1 MNPSRRDDAA
11 CVRASDDARADL
23 SVANARHA
31 CQTLVATS
39 PCGAHVA
46 RAGVDAN
53 VRRWDPVE
61 QNAFADDRRWTRVD
75 AFARALVRG
84 EARLED
90 LGRGVEEARV
100 WGIPT
105 SDGGAE
111 GGRKTFAFRC
121 RYRGTAFSGY
131 AWHGAADS
139 IDAEWTYGNGSVSAA
154 LQRALRFATDKPT
167 RPTPSAG
174 RTDRGVSAAAAC
186 VSFWTKH
193 LNVTVEDI
201 ERLVNEE
208 SAPGRAGVLH
218 ISETRVVPRSF
229 HATFAAK
236 RRRYVY
242 LLPKRQAF
250 RELRTPRAELDA
262 ATMNRILQP
271 LAKTQGAI
279 DMYAYARGTPPGG
292 SSEVNFHVARA
303 FEARLPDVRGDDE
316 DIIAGLR
323 RSRGRE
329 RAHAEASNGMN
340 DDDGDDDGEVI
351 VIELE
356 ADRFL
361 RKLVRCLVATAAR
374 EAAGPPASDDAL
386 VRIALAR
393 DRRLVA
399 PPAPALGLIFASVSY
414 ED

>member
-1 MNPSRRDDAA
+1 MAPD
-11 CVRASDDARADL
+11 ASD
-23 SVANARHA
+23 ANARHA

-61 QNAFADDRRWTRVD
+61 QNAFADDRRWTRVE

-84 EARLED
+84 EAQLGD
-90 LGRGVEEARV
+90 LGRCVAEASVRGVPVSE
-100 WGIPT
+100 
-105 SDGGAE
+105 GGAE
-111 GGRKTFAFRC
+111 GGRRTFAFRC

-131 AWHGAADS
+131 AWHGAF
-139 IDAEWTYGNGSVSAA
+139 DAMDVEWTYGNGSVSAA
-154 LQRALRFATDKPT
+154 LQRALRSVTDKAM

-174 RTDRGVSAAAAC
+174 RTDRGVSAAASC

-193 LNVTVEDI
+193 PDVTSEDI

-208 SAPGRAGVLH
+208 SAPGRAGVLR

-250 RELRTPRAELDA
+250 RESRTPRAELDA

-271 LAKTQGAI
+271 LAQMEGAI
-279 DMYAYARGTPPGG
+279 DMYAYARGTPPGR

-303 FEARLPDVRGDDE
+303 FEARLPAARDDDGIDDDDVA
-316 DIIAGLR
+316 AGLH
-323 RSRGRE
+323 RSRGRQ
-329 RAHAEASNGMN
+329 RAHGEASNRTN
-340 DDDGDDDGEVI
+340 HDAADDDDDGEVI

-393 DRRLVA
+393 DRRLAA

>member
-1 MNPSRRDDAA
+1 MSSA
-11 CVRASDDARADL
+11 ASDAD
-23 SVANARHA
+23 ARHA

-84 EARLED
+84 EARLGD
-90 LGRGVEEARV
+90 LGRGVAEASV
-100 WGIPT
+100 SGVPA
-105 SDGGAE
+105 SENDADGG
-111 GGRKTFAFRC
+111 RRTFAFRC

-131 AWHGAADS
+131 AWHGASDAM
-139 IDAEWTYGNGSVSAA
+139 DAEWTYGNGSVSAA
-154 LQRALRFATDKPT
+154 LQRALRSVTDKAT

-174 RTDRGVSAAAAC
+174 RTDRGVSAAASC
-186 VSFWTKH
+186 VSFWTKRQD
-193 LNVTVEDI
+193 VTSEDI

-250 RELRTPRAELDA
+250 RETRTPRAELDA

-271 LAKTQGAI
+271 LAQMEGAI
-279 DMYAYARGTPPGG
+279 DMYAYARGTPPGR

-303 FEARLPDVRGDDE
+303 FEARLPEARGDAAID
-316 DIIAGLR
+316 DDVAAGLR

-329 RAHAEASNGMN
+329 RAQSEASSHTNDV
-340 DDDGDDDGEVI
+340 DDDDDADDGEVI

-393 DRRLVA
+393 DRRLAA